1 LPAGGDAL
9 APELASTHRGSTAPA
24 PVAVFSHSAH
34 MPLVLHFFA
43 HNSKVAGM
51 SLVADLPAQGLVSCI
66 ETVPQSALCGPDGL
80 VSFQWDNFAAG
91 RCNFVGTQHGP
102 HVFEQL
108 FYPAARARGLHEARV
123 RHYFILREPI
133 GQIKSMYAHAQV
145 AGSEGYDFVRH
156 IGFAEYVHLTAIRS
170 RNLSLYAK
178 WDSYNFQT
186 LFLAPS
192 FPVVPLGAPCP
203 SAINGVELP
212 TRPNRSDLVYD
223 EGHGTYFGVPAWF
236 TACGSTSESLDCAAR
251 ILALP
256 SSQLPAVTNASNLNN
271 VFTYGILALPAFNQP
286 TLGPEQQAAS
296 MAAHLSGA
304 RDAVR
309 VASAVGTLVGNG
321 YSGFMCLFLE
331 SVRGTLPMWCDCT
344 GGFNATGAVPTW
356 TKEDHGNNEI
366 DESELTTAAL
376 QEAAAMSTF
385 DSQLYAS
392 AGDEFIRRLEARG
405 LACMGPADSG
415 GIHVRQHARMSAPR
429 QSQQQKL
436 ARSHTSPDLR
446 GLD

>member
-1 LPAGGDAL
+1 MRGLRRPRAHAAVVVLFVTRASAFVQLLAHVPSVPLPAGGDAL

-178 WDSYNFQT
+178 
-186 LFLAPS
+186 
-192 FPVVPLGAPCP
+192 
-203 SAINGVELP
+203 
-212 TRPNRSDLVYD
+212 
-223 EGHGTYFGVPAWF
+223 
-236 TACGSTSESLDCAAR
+236 CAAPR
-251 ILALP
+251 P
-256 SSQLPAVTNASNLNN
+256 RTPDQDTDNSMSMCHVH
-271 VFTYGILALPAFNQP
+271 VRTY
-286 TLGPEQQAAS
+286 
-296 MAAHLSGA
+296 
-304 RDAVR
+304 
-309 VASAVGTLVGNG
+309 
-321 YSGFMCLFLE
+321 
-331 SVRGTLPMWCDCT
+331 VRGWLM
-344 GGFNATGAVPTW
+344 
-356 TKEDHGNNEI
+356 
-366 DESELTTAAL
+366 
-376 QEAAAMSTF
+376 
-385 DSQLYAS
+385 
-392 AGDEFIRRLEARG
+392 
-405 LACMGPADSG
+405 
-415 GIHVRQHARMSAPR
+415 
-429 QSQQQKL
+429 
-436 ARSHTSPDLR
+436 
-446 GLD
+446 